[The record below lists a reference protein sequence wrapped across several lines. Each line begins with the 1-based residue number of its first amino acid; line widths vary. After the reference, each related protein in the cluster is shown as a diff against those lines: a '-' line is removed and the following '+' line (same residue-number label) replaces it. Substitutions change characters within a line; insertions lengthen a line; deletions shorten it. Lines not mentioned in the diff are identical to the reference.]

1 MITNFN
7 TALPGTKS
15 GGGSLGI
22 VLGLI
27 GLAAVGYY
35 VFVYAPEQAEKEKK
49 QNGL

>member
-15 GGGSLGI
+15 GGGSFGMI
-22 VLGLI
+22 LGLI
-27 GLAAVGYY
+27 AVAAVGYY
-35 VFVYAPEQAEKEKK
+35 VFVYAPEQEEKEKK